1 MSAVIQAR
9 ELSRWYGMV
18 MGLNN
23 VTFDVQA
30 GLTGLVGPNGAGKS
44 TLIQIIT
51 GQLKPSSGD
60 LTVFGEIPWNN
71 PRLIQRLGY
80 CPEREGVPK
89 ELRPLE
95 WLRGL
100 ARLSGLEGAV
110 ALARCEALLERVGLP
125 REHWSKRMGQYSK
138 GMKQRVKLAQ
148 GLLHEPDLLVLDEP
162 MNGLDPM
169 GRQEVA
175 NILKGLAAG
184 GVSILISSHILAEL
198 ESLCSD
204 ILILNWGR
212 ILASGSQRD
221 IRTDI
226 KDWSEE
232 LTIECDAPEKL
243 ARHLFDA
250 GVLLGFDV
258 ELDESLL
265 HIRVKD
271 AESFY
276 ARWTG
281 LLLESGVTVRAIRSQ
296 SRSLKNIFDKVTT

>member
-23 VTFDVQA
+23 VSFDVGP

-51 GQLKPSSGD
+51 GQLKPSSGV
-60 LTVFGEIPWNN
+60 LTVFSELPWNN
-71 PRLIQRLGY
+71 PRLLRRLGY
-80 CPEREGVPK
+80 CPEGEAVPK

-95 WLRGL
+95 WLQALGL
-100 ARLSGLEGAV
+100 LSGLRPDEVQGRA
-110 ALARCEALLERVGLP
+110 EAMFDKVKLP
-125 REHWSKRMGQYSK
+125 REHWGKRLGEYSK

-169 GRQEVA
+169 GRQEIA
-175 NILKGLAAG
+175 QILKGLVAT

-198 ESLCSD
+198 ESLSKN

-212 ILASGSQRD
+212 VLASGSQGE
-221 IRTDI
+221 I
-226 KDWSEE
+226 
-232 LTIECDAPEKL
+232 
-243 ARHLFDA
+243 
-250 GVLLGFDV
+250 
-258 ELDESLL
+258 
-265 HIRVKD
+265 
-271 AESFY
+271 
-276 ARWTG
+276 
-281 LLLESGVTVRAIRSQ
+281 
-296 SRSLKNIFDKVTT
+296 